1 MRVFFFCVGA
11 DDAKTTTGRKEKTQP
26 RPCFNSF
33 RSRPLL
39 SHLLTIPLTLSL
51 YFSLSL
57 SFHLNLLTKTKKTK
71 NKTGAATEKVSHA
84 FTAEGGIGREF
95 EKSGAVGSTVHEAVG
110 GPFKADSSI
119 GAQFLSDG
127 AVGGTVEA
135 AAEAGQ
141 ESGEQIKKEG
151 KKEKETKK

>member
-1 MRVFFFCVGA
+1 M
-11 DDAKTTTGRKEKTQP
+11 
-26 RPCFNSF
+26 
-33 RSRPLL
+33 
-39 SHLLTIPLTLSL
+39 
-51 YFSLSL
+51 
-57 SFHLNLLTKTKKTK
+57 
-71 NKTGAATEKVSHA
+71 
-84 FTAEGGIGREF
+84 
-95 EKSGAVGSTVHEAVG
+95 GSTVHEAVG